1 MSTITISLPEKIA
14 RKVDQ
19 KAKQQGFATRSEF
32 VRSLLRQ
39 NLREDF
45 ELEEFEQIKLEK
57 VALELAKTGKY
68 TQDFIES
75 VTSGLK
81 KSSAYAK

>member
-14 RKVDQ
+14 KKVDQ

-39 NLREDF
+39 NLQEDF

-81 KSSAYAK
+81 KSSANAK